1 MVLSIKLWL
10 PVNSPDLLARWRSQ
24 SFGEGAKQVKVS
36 VVEELCLPLSLET
49 PWWCNGVYNFC
60 LWLSRCNETRCPI
73 VHSKPLSRQ
82 GFEQLFLN
90 WSFNFS
96 RGILAYLDYLSWDL
110 KGCFTDVAFE
120 VDGRQLWPGGRILGV
135 KFLSLS
141 CEGSAKTSNNHFQGG
156 HSEGA
161 SCQVEQNNAEL
172 RAALDQGGIT
182 GDGIWKVKEGTKK
195 SWWDAD
201 VWYDLIPEGHFR
213 RWHLQFM
220 GKTCV
225 AVMHIGIW
233 CTLWLK
239 VFPRSI
245 KLIQSCHELIR
256 EENTTKTWQSTLLK
270 ADLDHQSEY
279 DTGWLDET
287 GRLTGYHYFIDHVAS
302 PEA

>member
-60 LWLSRCNETRCPI
+60 LWLSRFTETRCPI

-96 RGILAYLDYLSWDL
+96 RGSWHILTIWLEIW
-110 KGCFTDVAFE
+110 
-120 VDGRQLWPGGRILGV
+120 RIASQMLLLRSMAVSYGQVEGFWEWNFVVLAV
-135 KFLSLS
+135 KDQQKPS
-141 CEGSAKTSNNHFQGG
+141 KNDFQGG

-172 RAALDQGGIT
+172 RAALDRVG
-182 GDGIWKVKEGTKK
+182 
-195 SWWDAD
+195 
-201 VWYDLIPEGHFR
+201 
-213 RWHLQFM
+213 
-220 GKTCV
+220 
-225 AVMHIGIW
+225 
-233 CTLWLK
+233 
-239 VFPRSI
+239 
-245 KLIQSCHELIR
+245 
-256 EENTTKTWQSTLLK
+256 
-270 ADLDHQSEY
+270 
-279 DTGWLDET
+279 
-287 GRLTGYHYFIDHVAS
+287 
-302 PEA
+302 